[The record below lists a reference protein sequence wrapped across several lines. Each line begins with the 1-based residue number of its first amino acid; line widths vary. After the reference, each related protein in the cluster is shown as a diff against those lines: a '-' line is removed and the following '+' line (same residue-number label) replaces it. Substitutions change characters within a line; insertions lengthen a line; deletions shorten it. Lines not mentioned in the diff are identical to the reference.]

1 MASEISHTQSKSS
14 ASTSSAMDDPVPS
27 SPYYLHP
34 GDNSSLILVTEPL
47 TGDNFHSWF
56 RSMHMALT
64 IKNKLGF
71 IDGSIREP
79 EDGFRSPLY
88 AYWTR
93 CNTVVITWIL
103 NCVSKKIHS
112 SVLYKPTAYVI
123 WKELQ
128 EKFSQSNGPQIFQL
142 EKEIGSLTQ
151 NQNSVSDYYTHLQGL
166 WEELLNYSPN
176 PVCCCTPCC
185 CCGAMSKTLEKYE
198 QRCIMQFLMGLNES
212 FGAVRGQIL
221 LMDPM
226 PPINKV
232 FSLIRQEDR
241 QRSIGSLNGS
251 LSNPFVESTALSVK
265 SEGPRYGAYKQS
277 SGQKK
282 ERPLC
287 THCGLLGHTMD
298 KCYKLHG
305 YPPGYRTRGKAPAV
319 ANQTSLSSFGS
330 NAPAASDTVSP
341 LQLSQ
346 MQAQCEQFLAFISSK
361 NMPNTMP
368 NTITSPHQPTANTAS
383 SSQFSMTGMP
393 CSAFFCSKP
402 AFTENPSHSVFS
414 SHSTSHST
422 IKHNSWILD
431 TGATDHMVHSLSCLT
446 SITSIIQATVELPN
460 GTLVPVTHIGTVKLS
475 SSLILTDV
483 LCVPSFHFN
492 LISVSKL
499 VQSSACCLIF
509 LSHYCFIQAFT
520 PWRMIGL
527 GKLHNGLY
535 LLESPTLQSTLQ
547 SSLIQSSHFSSHS
560 VNNSVASV
568 SNLAGTKLWHCRL
581 GHPSHDRMQLLHK
594 LVPDIH
600 SINKDFNF
608 CDVCPL
614 AKHKRLPFP
623 NDGHKTSHVFDLIHC
638 DIWGP
643 YFLSTHDGFKYFL
656 TIVDDCSRSTWIY
669 LMSSK
674 ADTRP
679 LLLSFFTMIET
690 QFNTKI
696 KALRSD
702 NGLEFLMSD
711 FFSSKGVIHQTSC
724 VKTPQQNSVVER
736 KHQHLLNVARALKF
750 QSNVPLTFWGDLILH
765 AAYLINRLPS
775 PLLQNKTPFEI
786 LMHTAP
792 SYSHLKVFGC
802 LAYASNLSPHKTK
815 FDTRAIP
822 CVFLGYPF
830 GVKGYKL
837 FDLSTKK
844 FLVSRDVVFHESI
857 FPFYSTTSL
866 INPFSSDSASSVSAS
881 ADSASYLTHPLLH
894 PINSTE
900 SSISS
905 PLPTQAPSCPQPPIP
920 HCPESTLP
928 HNLQSPLQHSHESPL
943 QHSPESPL
951 LHGPESSLVSAPFV
965 DPALTASAYPTDPSQ
980 PLNTLSESVMDTSSS
995 IPSASLRKSSRPV
1008 KTPSY
1013 LQDYHCH
1020 LAISA
1025 EPSFP
1030 FSVAVTHPIQHNLS
1044 YSHLSDSHKAFTLA
1058 LSTHTEPHFYH
1069 EAIHSPQWCEAMSK
1083 ELTALEANHTW
1094 VLTSLPPGKHPI
1106 GCKWVYKLKFK
1117 SDGSIERY
1125 KARLV
1130 AKGYNQQEGLDYFE
1144 TFSPVAKLVTVRSFV
1159 AIAAAKGWSLTQLD
1173 VNNAFLHGELDEE
1186 VYMSLPLGYKGDSK
1200 LPHQVCKLTKSLYGL
1215 KQASRQWFSKFSST
1229 LLHHGFTQSK
1239 CDYSLFTKTAG
1250 STFIALLVYVDDILI
1265 ASNAPAAV
1273 TKLTA
1278 FLDAKFKLKDL
1289 GNAKYFLGLELARSH
1304 QGISL
1309 CQRKY
1314 TLDILEDAGF
1324 LASKPV
1330 KFPMEQHIKLS
1341 RDDGSLLSDP
1351 TVYRRLVGK
1360 LLYLTLTRPDIS
1372 YSVSRLSQFMDQP
1385 RVPHLHAAHRVL
1397 QYLKGSPG
1405 QGLFFPTTNSLQ
1417 LKAFCDSDW
1426 AGCSDTRRSVTG
1438 FCIFLGD
1445 SLISWRSK
1453 KQSIVSRSSAEAEY
1467 RAMAITTCEVTWL
1480 LSLLRDFQIDHS
1492 MAALLFCDNQA
1503 ALHIAANPVFHER
1516 TKHIEVDCHFIR
1528 DKIQAG
1534 ILKTLHICS
1543 THQLADIFTK
1553 PLGFVPFSHLLSKL
1567 GVLNIHS
1574 PT

>member
-282 ERPLC
+282 ERTNVHPLWFTC
-287 THCGLLGHTMD
+287 VTPWT
-298 KCYKLHG
+298 
-305 YPPGYRTRGKAPAV
+305 
-319 ANQTSLSSFGS
+319 
-330 NAPAASDTVSP
+330 NAINFMAIF
-341 LQLSQ
+341 QI
-346 MQAQCEQFLAFISSK
+346 QFLLYTFSDAGSICRLNVSSSLLLSVARICQIPSLLPI
-361 NMPNTMP
+361 NLLPMP
-368 NTITSPHQPTANTAS
+368 AS
-383 SSQFSMTGMP
+383 SSHFLY
-393 CSAFFCSKP
+393 
-402 AFTENPSHSVFS
+402 
-414 SHSTSHST
+414 STSHST

-460 GTLVPVTHIGTVKLS
+460 GI
-475 SSLILTDV
+475 
-483 LCVPSFHFN
+483 
-492 LISVSKL
+492 
-499 VQSSACCLIF
+499 
-509 LSHYCFIQAFT
+509 
-520 PWRMIGL
+520 
-527 GKLHNGLY
+527 
-535 LLESPTLQSTLQ
+535 
-547 SSLIQSSHFSSHS
+547 
-560 VNNSVASV
+560 
-568 SNLAGTKLWHCRL
+568 
-581 GHPSHDRMQLLHK
+581 
-594 LVPDIH
+594 
-600 SINKDFNF
+600 
-608 CDVCPL
+608 
-614 AKHKRLPFP
+614 
-623 NDGHKTSHVFDLIHC
+623 
-638 DIWGP
+638 
-643 YFLSTHDGFKYFL
+643 
-656 TIVDDCSRSTWIY
+656 
-669 LMSSK
+669 
-674 ADTRP
+674 
-679 LLLSFFTMIET
+679 
-690 QFNTKI
+690 
-696 KALRSD
+696 
-702 NGLEFLMSD
+702 
-711 FFSSKGVIHQTSC
+711 
-724 VKTPQQNSVVER
+724 
-736 KHQHLLNVARALKF
+736 
-750 QSNVPLTFWGDLILH
+750 
-765 AAYLINRLPS
+765 
-775 PLLQNKTPFEI
+775 
-786 LMHTAP
+786 
-792 SYSHLKVFGC
+792 
-802 LAYASNLSPHKTK
+802 
-815 FDTRAIP
+815 
-822 CVFLGYPF
+822 
-830 GVKGYKL
+830 
-837 FDLSTKK
+837 
-844 FLVSRDVVFHESI
+844 
-857 FPFYSTTSL
+857 
-866 INPFSSDSASSVSAS
+866 
-881 ADSASYLTHPLLH
+881 HPLEDDW
-894 PINSTE
+894 TGRC
-900 SSISS
+900 SSF
-905 PLPTQAPSCPQPPIP
+905 
-920 HCPESTLP
+920 
-928 HNLQSPLQHSHESPL
+928 HESPL
-943 QHSPESPL
+943 FPFYNSTSPILPTSSLDSAFTPPPCIPSSFLPTSSLTPSPDTPIVSSMSSPHSNHSISDSTLPPDAPTSDFALSQSSLPYPNSDLSISDSPL
-951 LHGPESSLVSAPFV
+951 PPAAPLSA
-965 DPALTASAYPTDPSQ
+965 
-980 PLNTLSESVMDTSSS
+980 N
-995 IPSASLRKSSRPV
+995 
-1008 KTPSY
+1008 
-1013 LQDYHCH
+1013 
-1020 LAISA
+1020 
-1025 EPSFP
+1025 
-1030 FSVAVTHPIQHNLS
+1030 N
-1044 YSHLSDSHKAFTLA
+1044 
-1058 LSTHTEPHFYH
+1058 
-1069 EAIHSPQWCEAMSK
+1069 
-1083 ELTALEANHTW
+1083 TW
-1094 VLTSLPPGKHPI
+1094 VLTSSPSWQSILLGAN
-1106 GCKWVYKLKFK
+1106 GFTNSSFK
-1117 SDGSIERY
+1117 SDGTIERY

-1130 AKGYNQQEGLDYFE
+1130 AKGIQSTERESIISE
-1144 TFSPVAKLVTVRSFV
+1144 TFSPVAKLGYCQKFSLPLLQP
-1159 AIAAAKGWSLTQLD
+1159 KGWSHHHKLD

-1186 VYMSLPLGYKGDSK
+1186 VYMSLPLGYKGEQSSFLTRLQA
-1200 LPHQVCKLTKSLYGL
+1200 LP
-1215 KQASRQWFSKFSST
+1215 
-1229 LLHHGFTQSK
+1229 
-1239 CDYSLFTKTAG
+1239 
-1250 STFIALLVYVDDILI
+1250 FIALLVYVDDILI

-1289 GNAKYFLGLELARSH
+1289 GNAKYFLG
-1304 QGISL
+1304 
-1309 CQRKY
+1309 
-1314 TLDILEDAGF
+1314 
-1324 LASKPV
+1324 
-1330 KFPMEQHIKLS
+1330 
-1341 RDDGSLLSDP
+1341 
-1351 TVYRRLVGK
+1351 RLVGK

-1385 RVPHLHAAHRVL
+1385 RAPHLHAAHRVL
-1397 QYLKGSPG
+1397 QYLK
-1405 QGLFFPTTNSLQ
+1405 
-1417 LKAFCDSDW
+1417 
-1426 AGCSDTRRSVTG
+1426 AGCSDTRRSVTRFLHFFG
-1438 FCIFLGD
+1438 EILSFLGD
-1445 SLISWRSK
+1445 PRSNLLSLG
-1453 KQSIVSRSSAEAEY
+1453 SSAEAEY

-1480 LSLLRDFQIDHS
+1480 LSLLQDFQIAHS

-1553 PLGFVPFSHLLSKL
+1553 PLGFVSFSHLLSKL

-1574 PT
+1574 PP

>member
-1 MASEISHTQSKSS
+1 
-14 ASTSSAMDDPVPS
+14 
-27 SPYYLHP
+27 
-34 GDNSSLILVTEPL
+34 
-47 TGDNFHSWF
+47 
-56 RSMHMALT
+56 
-64 IKNKLGF
+64 
-71 IDGSIREP
+71 
-79 EDGFRSPLY
+79 
-88 AYWTR
+88 
-93 CNTVVITWIL
+93 
-103 NCVSKKIHS
+103 
-112 SVLYKPTAYVI
+112 
-123 WKELQ
+123 
-128 EKFSQSNGPQIFQL
+128 
-142 EKEIGSLTQ
+142 
-151 NQNSVSDYYTHLQGL
+151 
-166 WEELLNYSPN
+166 
-176 PVCCCTPCC
+176 
-185 CCGAMSKTLEKYE
+185 MSKTLEKYE

-251 LSNPFVESTALSVK
+251 LSNPLVQSTALSVK

-361 NMPNTMP
+361 NMPNT
-368 NTITSPHQPTANTAS
+368 ITSPHQPTANTAS
-383 SSQFSMTGMP
+383 SSQFSMTVP
-393 CSAFFCSKP
+393 HIP
-402 AFTENPSHSVFS
+402 PL
-414 SHSTSHST
+414 ST
-422 IKHNSWILD
+422 IH
-431 TGATDHMVHSLSCLT
+431 GF
-446 SITSIIQATVELPN
+446 
-460 GTLVPVTHIGTVKLS
+460 
-475 SSLILTDV
+475 LILEQLTIWSILFLALPV
-483 LCVPSFHFN
+483 SLPSFKPLLN
-492 LISVSKL
+492 C
-499 VQSSACCLIF
+499 QM
-509 LSHYCFIQAFT
+509 AFT

-608 CDVCPL
+608 CD
-614 AKHKRLPFP
+614 
-623 NDGHKTSHVFDLIHC
+623 T
-638 DIWGP
+638 
-643 YFLSTHDGFKYFL
+643 
-656 TIVDDCSRSTWIY
+656 
-669 LMSSK
+669 
-674 ADTRP
+674 
-679 LLLSFFTMIET
+679 LLS
-690 QFNTKI
+690 
-696 KALRSD
+696 LP
-702 NGLEFLMSD
+702 
-711 FFSSKGVIHQTSC
+711 HC
-724 VKTPQQNSVVER
+724 
-736 KHQHLLNVARALKF
+736 LL
-750 QSNVPLTFWGDLILH
+750 
-765 AAYLINRLPS
+765 
-775 PLLQNKTPFEI
+775 
-786 LMHTAP
+786 
-792 SYSHLKVFGC
+792 
-802 LAYASNLSPHKTK
+802 
-815 FDTRAIP
+815 
-822 CVFLGYPF
+822 
-830 GVKGYKL
+830 
-837 FDLSTKK
+837 
-844 FLVSRDVVFHESI
+844 
-857 FPFYSTTSL
+857 
-866 INPFSSDSASSVSAS
+866 
-881 ADSASYLTHPLLH
+881 
-894 PINSTE
+894 
-900 SSISS
+900 
-905 PLPTQAPSCPQPPIP
+905 QAPSCPQPPIP

-928 HNLQSPLQHSHESPL
+928 PNLQSPLQHSHESPLQHSPESLL

-1351 TVYRRLVGK
+1351 TV
-1360 LLYLTLTRPDIS
+1360 
-1372 YSVSRLSQFMDQP
+1372 
-1385 RVPHLHAAHRVL
+1385 L
-1397 QYLKGSPG
+1397 QKIGSPG

-1426 AGCSDTRRSVTG
+1426 AGCSDTR
-1438 FCIFLGD
+1438 
-1445 SLISWRSK
+1445 
-1453 KQSIVSRSSAEAEY
+1453 RSSAEAEY

-1534 ILKTLHICS
+1534 ILKTL
-1543 THQLADIFTK
+1543 
-1553 PLGFVPFSHLLSKL
+1553 PHLFYS
-1567 GVLNIHS
+1567 S
-1574 PT
+1574 AS

>member
-79 EDGFRSPLY
+79 EDGFRS
-88 AYWTR
+88 
-93 CNTVVITWIL
+93 C
-103 NCVSKKIHS
+103 KKNFPKAMA
-112 SVLYKPTAYVI
+112 LR
-123 WKELQ
+123 
-128 EKFSQSNGPQIFQL
+128 FSNSR
-142 EKEIGSLTQ
+142 KEIGSLTQ

-251 LSNPFVESTALSVK
+251 LSNPLVQSTALSVK

-361 NMPNTMP
+361 NMPNT
-368 NTITSPHQPTANTAS
+368 ITSPHQPTANTAS
-383 SSQFSMTGMP
+383 SSQFSMTVP
-393 CSAFFCSKP
+393 HIP
-402 AFTENPSHSVFS
+402 PL
-414 SHSTSHST
+414 ST
-422 IKHNSWILD
+422 IH
-431 TGATDHMVHSLSCLT
+431 GF
-446 SITSIIQATVELPN
+446 
-460 GTLVPVTHIGTVKLS
+460 
-475 SSLILTDV
+475 LILEQLTIWSILFLALPV
-483 LCVPSFHFN
+483 SLPSFKPLLN
-492 LISVSKL
+492 C
-499 VQSSACCLIF
+499 QM
-509 LSHYCFIQAFT
+509 AFT

-608 CDVCPL
+608 CD
-614 AKHKRLPFP
+614 
-623 NDGHKTSHVFDLIHC
+623 T
-638 DIWGP
+638 
-643 YFLSTHDGFKYFL
+643 
-656 TIVDDCSRSTWIY
+656 
-669 LMSSK
+669 
-674 ADTRP
+674 
-679 LLLSFFTMIET
+679 LLS
-690 QFNTKI
+690 
-696 KALRSD
+696 LP
-702 NGLEFLMSD
+702 
-711 FFSSKGVIHQTSC
+711 HC
-724 VKTPQQNSVVER
+724 
-736 KHQHLLNVARALKF
+736 LL
-750 QSNVPLTFWGDLILH
+750 
-765 AAYLINRLPS
+765 
-775 PLLQNKTPFEI
+775 
-786 LMHTAP
+786 
-792 SYSHLKVFGC
+792 
-802 LAYASNLSPHKTK
+802 
-815 FDTRAIP
+815 
-822 CVFLGYPF
+822 
-830 GVKGYKL
+830 
-837 FDLSTKK
+837 
-844 FLVSRDVVFHESI
+844 
-857 FPFYSTTSL
+857 
-866 INPFSSDSASSVSAS
+866 
-881 ADSASYLTHPLLH
+881 
-894 PINSTE
+894 
-900 SSISS
+900 
-905 PLPTQAPSCPQPPIP
+905 QAPSCPQPPIP

-928 HNLQSPLQHSHESPL
+928 PNLQSPLQHSHESPLQHSPESPL

-980 PLNTLSESVMDTSSS
+980 PLNTLSEIIIVTWPFLQNLHSHFLLLSL
-995 IPSASLRKSSRPV
+995 IPFNIISHTLTFLILTKPSLWHYPPILNHIFTMRLFTPLNGV
-1008 KTPSY
+1008 KLCPR
-1013 LQDYHCH
+1013 
-1020 LAISA
+1020 
-1025 EPSFP
+1025 
-1030 FSVAVTHPIQHNLS
+1030 NL
-1044 YSHLSDSHKAFTLA
+1044 L
-1058 LSTHTEPHFYH
+1058 P
-1069 EAIHSPQWCEAMSK
+1069 
-1083 ELTALEANHTW
+1083 LEANHTW